1 MKTKCQSSLCTFANP
16 INHKVHFNSLEKKL
30 NGENFNQVQLDNI
43 KSFMCEAIKE
53 ARLALDKGEVGAIK
67 MQELLLF

>member
-1 MKTKCQSSLCTFANP
+1 M
-16 INHKVHFNSLEKKL
+16 HFNSLEKKL
-30 NGENFNQVQLDNI
+30 NGENFNEVQLDNI
-43 KSFMCEAIKE
+43 KSFMWEAIKE